1 MTHCRGA
8 GALVGEREGADAGAS
23 VGDTAG
29 APMGALAG
37 EGGYTLDGRAG
48 GPVWFCGNQVS
59 VIHYF
64 RREAP

>member
-8 GALVGEREGADAGAS
+8 GALVGEREGAGAGAS

-37 EGGYTLDGRAG
+37 EGGYTLDGDHDRG
-48 GPVWFCGNQVS
+48 GDGWGEGSADRFG
-59 VIHYF
+59 
-64 RREAP
+64 